1 MKRIPAQFQIGSLTF
16 KVTRA
21 SAEKLEEIV
30 GQPAYGVFLPN
41 SQEIVIHKAGKE
53 CSAALA
59 KQTFFHELAH
69 AILWVMHH
77 KDFANEKIVDNLG
90 HILKQFSDTAK

>member
-1 MKRIPAQFQIGSLTF
+1 MKRIPESFQIGSLTF

-21 SAEKLEEIV
+21 SGERLEEIV
-30 GQPAYGVFLPN
+30 GQPAYGVFLPS
-41 SQEIVIHKAGKE
+41 SQEIVIHKACSG

-77 KDFANEKIVDNLG
+77 RDYANEKIVDNLG